1 MAYIHNKTPSA
12 TAERTKVNG
21 SDTQPTKTKKS
32 KPGLIRNGESQNKDP
47 STMAARKMI
56 DVEPKTLRN
65 GGKIQGTD
73 LRNGGK
79 FK

>member
-1 MAYIHNKTPSA
+1 M
-12 TAERTKVNG
+12 
-21 SDTQPTKTKKS
+21 
-32 KPGLIRNGESQNKDP
+32 KPGLIRNSESENEDP
-47 STMAARKMI
+47 SATAARKMI
-56 DVEPKTLRN
+56 DIEPKTIHN

>member
-1 MAYIHNKTPSA
+1 M
-12 TAERTKVNG
+12 
-21 SDTQPTKTKKS
+21 
-32 KPGLIRNGESQNKDP
+32 KPGLIHNGGSQNEDP
-47 STMAARKMI
+47 SATVARKMI
-56 DVEPKTLRN
+56 DVEPKTVRN